1 MCSLRMWTYG
11 LTYVMVWG
19 SLALKTY
26 RVKTL
31 VVDQADQHS
40 QMADLTDGKLLLRL
54 AGLLVIEIVILCL
67 YSFVG
72 KPLYVNAG
80 G

>member
-40 QMADLTDGKLLLRL
+40 QAR
-54 AGLLVIEIVILCL
+54 VFE
-67 YSFVG
+67 YSREYPPG
-72 KPLYVNAG
+72 H
-80 G
+80 